1 MNAILILA
9 RITERVW
16 ISMGFTIVLA
26 RSVSRGITAKRTLT
40 NVQRHSVKM
49 ALLVWMGLTTLP
61 ASADQDIR
69 VLFATMR

>member
-16 ISMGFTIVLA
+16 ILMGFTIVLA
-26 RSVSRGITAKRTLT
+26 RSVSRGITAKRILT

-49 ALLVWMGLTTLP
+49 ALLVWTGLTTLP

-69 VLFATMR
+69 VVFATVR